1 MQRFSN
7 MGIKRVTIHL
17 SECLLCLLLIREI
30 RKILEKRCPN
40 NPTVA
45 HRQDKFVEPNILITK
60 LTQRYLAWGE
70 MLR

>member
-1 MQRFSN
+1 MSFVDSGN
-7 MGIKRVTIHL
+7 KK
-17 SECLLCLLLIREI
+17 
-30 RKILEKRCPN
+30 KILKKRYPN

-60 LTQRYLAWGE
+60 LTQRYLACGG

>member
-1 MQRFSN
+1 MFFEHENKESDN
-7 MGIKRVTIHL
+7 SFKWVSFMSFVDSGNKK
-17 SECLLCLLLIREI
+17 
-30 RKILEKRCPN
+30 KILKKRYPN

-60 LTQRYLAWGE
+60 LTQRYLAWGG